1 MNWTEY
7 QEPNNEKYE
16 TGKQY
21 REKLVQD
28 FHRFVE
34 EQQTRAD
41 TARFAR
47 QTPKSF
53 AENREKH
60 RAEFVRML
68 GFPLT
73 ENLPHGKRVE
83 IVDCFE
89 DETYIWQRMRIEV
102 FPNFYAYGI
111 LTKHKDGKKRPFVMA
126 MHGGEGTPELVN
138 GFVNNASNYNHMVR
152 RIVSGG
158 VNVFAMQ
165 TFLWRVELFGVPFNR
180 KDMDGTMRGLGGSVT
195 ALEISMVQRCLDYF
209 EKQAFVDK
217 GRMGIVGL
225 SYGGMFS
232 MVAGAV
238 DTRLKCVYS
247 CSWFN
252 DRSKYPWSDWVY
264 PSMFSLFKDAEIG
277 GLIAPRP
284 LFVAIGKQDV
294 LFDYRFAL
302 EEAERLKAFYDETG
316 DSENYQF
323 HIFEGNHEF
332 DKNDDGLAFFF
343 QCLSKIL

>member
-7 QEPNNEKYE
+7 QEQNVETYE
-16 TGKQY
+16 TGKAY
-21 REKLVQD
+21 RERMIAD
-28 FHRFVE
+28 FQRFVTDY
-34 EQQTRAD
+34 QKRAD
-41 TARFAR
+41 EKRFEKH
-47 QTPKSF
+47 TPKEF
-53 AENREKH
+53 ANNREKH
-60 RAEFVRML
+60 RADFVRML

-73 ENLPHGKRVE
+73 ENLPRGERVE

-111 LTKHKDGKKRPFVMA
+111 LTKHKDCKKRPFVMV
-126 MHGGEGTPELVN
+126 MHGGQGTPECVN
-138 GFVNNASNYNHMVR
+138 GFVDNSSNYNHMVR
-152 RIVSGG
+152 RIVNGE

-165 TFLWRVELFGVPFNR
+165 TFLWLVDAFGVEYDR
-180 KDMDGTMRGLGGSVT
+180 QAMDAIMRGLGGSIT
-195 ALEISMVQRCLDYF
+195 ALEVSMIQRCVDYF
-209 EKQAFVDK
+209 EKQEFVDK
-217 GRMGIVGL
+217 DRMGIVGL

-232 MVAGAV
+232 MVAAAV

-252 DRSKYPWSDWVY
+252 DRSKYAWSDWVY

-284 LFVAIGKQDV
+284 LFVGIGKQDA

-302 EEAERLKAFYDETG
+302 DEAERLKGFYSETG

-323 HIFEGNHEF
+323 HIFEGKHEF
-332 DKNDDGLAFFF
+332 DKGDDGLAFFF
-343 QCLSKIL
+343 ERL